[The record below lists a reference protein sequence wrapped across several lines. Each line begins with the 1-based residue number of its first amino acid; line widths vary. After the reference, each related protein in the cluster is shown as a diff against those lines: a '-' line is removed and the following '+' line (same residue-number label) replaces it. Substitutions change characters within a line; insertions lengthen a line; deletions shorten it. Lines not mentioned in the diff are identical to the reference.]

1 MSRDTTRMFSGDVPE
16 RGYVVDKIHD
26 FKVVVKD
33 SSRSVED
40 RRVALRFL
48 VHFVEDLHMP
58 MHVGDNNDKG
68 GNRTQVR
75 FFDRG
80 TNMHSLWDSG
90 MIEYICDTEDFW
102 LKDLAA
108 LDTPPARAAAMKGT
122 IEDWATESLLAARQ
136 AYLGPR
142 DGQAPQVRAETGG
155 CVPRRESAGCAP
167 TAVPGERAVGDGAQ
181 PDVAA
186 TVAGFRGAVTTSDCS
201 IRLEFRFFD
210 LIEGQFLGDG
220 AA

>member
-1 MSRDTTRMFSGDVPE
+1 MSLDEPRYHSIFAGDTPE

-26 FKVVVKD
+26 FSVAVKD
-33 SSRSVED
+33 TSQSPED

-75 FFDRG
+75 FFERG

-102 LKDLAA
+102 LKDLAV
-108 LDTPPARAAAMKGT
+108 LDTPPAREKAMKGT
-122 IEDWATESLLAARQ
+122 IEDWATESLLASRQ
-136 AYLGPR
+136 AYVVP
-142 DGQAPQVRAETGG
+142 ETGK
-155 CVPRRESAGCAP
+155 
-167 TAVPGERAVGDGAQ
+167 
-181 PDVAA
+181 
-186 TVAGFRGAVTTSDCS
+186 
-201 IRLEFRFFD
+201 RLKS
-210 LIEGQFLGDG
+210 GQKLGD
-220 AA
+220 AYFDANLPVLRQRLYQASVRLAMVLNQAFATE

>member
-1 MSRDTTRMFSGDVPE
+1 MFSGDVPE

-33 SSRSVED
+33 SSRSLED
-40 RRVALRFL
+40 RRIALRFL
-48 VHFVEDLHMP
+48 IHFVEDLHMP

-108 LDTPPARAAAMKGT
+108 LDTPQARAAAMKGT

-136 AYLGPR
+136 AY
-142 DGQAPQVRAETGG
+142 QVPETGKRLKSGPETRG
-155 CVPRRESAGCAP
+155 CVPRRELAGLAP
-167 TAVPGERAVGDGAQ
+167 TALPGERAAGDGAQ
-181 PDVAA
+181 PDVGTV
-186 TVAGFRGAVTTSDCS
+186 TVAGFRGAVPAVASRAILHDVAAVS
-201 IRLEFRFFD
+201 PPELYRQS
-210 LIEGQFLGDG
+210 GGMADG
-220 AA
+220 